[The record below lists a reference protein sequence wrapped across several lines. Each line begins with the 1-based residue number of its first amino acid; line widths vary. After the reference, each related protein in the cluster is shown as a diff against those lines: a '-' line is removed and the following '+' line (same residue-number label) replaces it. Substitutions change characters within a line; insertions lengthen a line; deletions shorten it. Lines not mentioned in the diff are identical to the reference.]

1 MTLREELE
9 RLEHEQLDK
18 RAAFADESRGRLHP
32 EEPRIDDVRTVFQRD
47 TDKIVHS
54 KAFRRLMHKTQVF
67 LNPEGDHYRTRMT
80 HTIEVSR
87 IGRTIAKALNL
98 NEDLAE
104 AIAMGHDLG
113 HTPFGHAGEVALTQA
128 TGQPFRHNEQSL
140 RVVDILENGG
150 EGLNLTY
157 EVRMGILGHTGN
169 RIPET
174 LEGRIVRWADR
185 FAYVNHDI
193 DDAIRAGILHTTD
206 IPKFVLKVLGSTHSK
221 RINTLVCDTI
231 TVSREAGDICLSPQV
246 ERALSDLRE
255 FMFENVYRNPIA
267 KGQEQKAKG
276 MLQRMYEY
284 YYNHP
289 EALPQDFQPQL
300 SLDGMERTV
309 CDYIA
314 GMTDNYAVDKYTE
327 LFIPSGWQVRGDNT
341 PRHCEEHSDVAIRYF
356 LENDLKVRWQRPWHS
371 PLVLLMN

>member
-1 MTLREELE
+1 MNLREELE
-9 RLEHEQLDK
+9 RQEHEHLDPK
-18 RAAFADESRGRLHP
+18 AAFADESRGRLHP
-32 EEPRIDDVRTVFQRD
+32 EEPRVEDVRTVFQRD

-87 IGRTIAKALNL
+87 IARTIAKALNL
-98 NEDLAE
+98 NVDLAE
-104 AIAMGHDLG
+104 AVAMGHDLG
-113 HTPFGHAGEVALTQA
+113 HTPFGHAGEVALTEA
-128 TGQPFRHNEQSL
+128 MGQPFRHNEQSL

-157 EVRMGILGHTGN
+157 EVRMGILGHTGD

-185 FAYVNHDI
+185 YAYVNHDI
-193 DDAIRAGILHTTD
+193 DDAIRAGILETGD
-206 IPKFVLKVLGSTHSK
+206 IPKSVIRVLGATHSQ
-221 RINTLVCDTI
+221 RINSLVCDTI
-231 TVSREAGDICLSPQV
+231 TTSREAGDICLSVAV
-246 ERALSDLRE
+246 EKALNDLRE
-255 FMFENVYRNPIA
+255 FMFAHVYRNPLA
-267 KGQEQKAKG
+267 KSQEVKARE
-276 MLQRMYEY
+276 MLKRMYEY

-289 EALPQDFQPQL
+289 EALPDDFQPQL
-300 SLDGMERTV
+300 SFDGMERTV

-327 LFIPSGWQVRGDNT
+327 IFIPAGWQVRG
-341 PRHCEEHSDVAIRYF
+341 
-356 LENDLKVRWQRPWHS
+356 
-371 PLVLLMN
+371 

>member
-1 MTLREELE
+1 MTLKEELE
-9 RLEHEQLDK
+9 RLEHEQLDP

-32 EEPRIDDVRTVFQRD
+32 EEPRIEDVRTVFQRD

-67 LNPEGDHYRTRMT
+67 LSPEGDHYRTRMT

-87 IGRTIAKALNL
+87 IARTIAKALKL

-113 HTPFGHAGEVALTQA
+113 HTPFGHAGEVALTTA
-128 TGQPFRHNEQSL
+128 MGQPFRHNEQSL

-157 EVRMGILGHTGN
+157 EVRMGILGHTGE

-174 LEGRIVRWADR
+174 MEGQIVRWADR
-185 FAYVNHDI
+185 YAYVNHDI
-193 DDAIRAGILHTTD
+193 DDAIRAGILENTD
-206 IPKFVLKVLGSTHSK
+206 IPRSILKTLGYTHSQ

-231 TVSREAGDICLSPQV
+231 TASREGGEIALSPGV
-246 ERALSDLRE
+246 SKALNDLRE
-255 FMFENVYRNPIA
+255 FLFARVYRNPIA
-267 KGQEQKAKG
+267 KGQEQKAKK
-276 MLQRMYEY
+276 MLQQMYEY
-284 YYNHP
+284 YYRHP
-289 EALPQDFQPQL
+289 EALPDDFQPQL
-300 SLDGMERTV
+300 SFEGMERTV

-327 LFIPSGWQVRGDNT
+327 LFIPAGWQVRG
-341 PRHCEEHSDVAIRYF
+341 
-356 LENDLKVRWQRPWHS
+356 
-371 PLVLLMN
+371 

>member
-1 MTLREELE
+1 MNLREELE
-9 RLEHEQLDK
+9 RQEHEHLDP

-32 EEPRIDDVRTVFQRD
+32 EEPRLEDVRTVFQRD

-67 LNPEGDHYRTRMT
+67 LSPEGDHYRTRMT

-87 IGRTIAKALNL
+87 IARTIAKALNL

-113 HTPFGHAGEVALTQA
+113 HTPFGHAGEVALTEA
-128 TGQPFRHNEQSL
+128 MGQPFRHNEQSL

-174 LEGRIVRWADR
+174 LEGQIVRWADR

-193 DDAIRAGILHTTD
+193 DDAIRAGILENTD
-206 IPKFVLKVLGSTHSK
+206 IPKSISRVLGITHSQ
-221 RINTLVCDTI
+221 RINSLVCDTI
-231 TVSREAGDICLSPQV
+231 TTSREEGKILLSPKV
-246 ERALSDLRE
+246 ETALQDLRE
-255 FMFENVYRNPIA
+255 FMFRHVYRNPVA
-267 KGQEQKAKG
+267 KGQEIKARG
-276 MLQRMYEY
+276 MLKRMYEY
-284 YYNHP
+284 YYSHP
-289 EALPQDFQPQL
+289 EALPDDFQPQL
-300 SLDGMERTV
+300 SFDGMERTV

-327 LFIPSGWQVRGDNT
+327 LFIPSGWQVRG
-341 PRHCEEHSDVAIRYF
+341 
-356 LENDLKVRWQRPWHS
+356 
-371 PLVLLMN
+371 